1 MARGWSRGARNGR
14 ARWAGVKCGRYR
26 PLGKGNCLCPAAA
39 PSGQDG
45 TEPTHHTWAWLPGLR
60 REPGSY
66 PASEGLH
73 MAGPP
78 DAQLGTQRQ
87 PRGHLWWVRGRLWRG
102 HSALPHSG
110 LTGACSA
117 PKGSLRAWGSQTVH
131 LGRGPEG
138 SHCSPFPWGSAG
150 TSCPWLTA
158 SPQGGAQELS
168 SKFFKPPGHRF
179 PIRTLPAPGGRH
191 RAELR

>member
-1 MARGWSRGARNGR
+1 MGAGAPLARSLGFAALGAHRGLLSSKGQP
-14 ARWAGVKCGRYR
+14 AGMGF
-26 PLGKGNCLCPAAA
+26 PDGS
-39 PSGQDG
+39 SG
-45 TEPTHHTWAWLPGLR
+45 
-60 REPGSY
+60 
-66 PASEGLH
+66 EGPIW
-73 MAGPP
+73 G
-78 DAQLGTQRQ
+78 
-87 PRGHLWWVRGRLWRG
+87 
-102 HSALPHSG
+102 
-110 LTGACSA
+110 GA
-117 PKGSLRAWGSQTVH
+117 H